1 MNQSKVYDFLS
12 NKNNCDVVITSDD
25 KESLEIKDCF
35 KYFNIEPFILP
46 DIRASIGDDLK
57 AFNSELFELFINLNS
72 YYNYNKKKVL
82 ITTLKTA
89 SLKLPKKEHFKKESI
104 SFADSI
110 NINELKDKLFKM
122 GFSFCD
128 IIQAKSE
135 VSIRGDI
142 IDIYPIDSVNPI
154 RISLDMDIV
163 ESIRYFDIFTQKSF
177 SEELD
182 KIEFLPSYFTLN
194 DNDFEELNY
203 DIDQIQS
210 NSFEKDLQSLGLW
223 ALKNKELI
231 TNDKKVYRLNE
242 YSIDIENIYD
252 FDTVDMSKDEM
263 LNFNIIKDTQL
274 YKDIKRPKDIDE
286 FISFH
291 KNKKIEILST
301 NNLKVQNSSYKS
313 YIKES
318 NLIINIMSNDKIII
332 SLNTPKKDY
341 NLKDVKIMLDDLNIG
356 DYVVHVDYGI
366 GIFQGIE
373 KTTVLGA
380 TKDYAVILYKDD
392 DKLLLPV
399 QNINLIDRYI
409 ASGYN
414 KNILDRLGK
423 NNFGKLKEK
432 VSKTLLDIAG
442 ELINI
447 SAQRNLI
454 SSQVLDTKID
464 KIKQFQAQAG
474 FKYTKDQKQSITD
487 IFTDLSSGKP
497 MDRLLSGDVGFG
509 KTEVAMNA
517 ILAIVLNKK
526 SAMFI
531 APTTLLSNQHYK
543 GIKQRFE
550 DFGIRVE
557 KIDGMVT
564 AKNKKIILKK
574 IEDKEV
580 DVIVGTHALLNVQMD
595 NLGLVVIDEEHK
607 FGVKQKEKL
616 KHFRH
621 NLHIL
626 SMSATPIPR
635 SLNSAL
641 SNIKSLSTLLTP
653 PKDRLPVRTF
663 LKEYDDK
670 LIKEIILRE
679 KRRAGQTF
687 YIFNNIELIENKKKD
702 ILDIL
707 PNIKILVLHSKVS
720 TTVTEKEM
728 IKFENGE
735 YDLLLSTTIVESGIH
750 IPNVNSIII
759 DNANYFGI
767 ADLHQLRGRVGRG
780 NKEGFC
786 YLLIE
791 DKDDLSQASQKR
803 LTALEQNSFLG
814 SGAVLAHHDLEI
826 RGGGNIIGS
835 AQSGHIKGVG
845 YNLYLKMLED
855 TINKLSGKKAKD
867 NNTKSIEIKLKV
879 NAFLS
884 DELISEDRVRLELY
898 RRLSKCTT
906 TEEIYD
912 IEKEI
917 CDRFGK
923 LDTPTKQFLLLDI
936 IKIIALKQDIK
947 TVTNMNQNITLIK
960 NDNSN
965 IRLISATKDDDDIID
980 TVLKYLKNKTIN

>member
-1 MNQSKVYDFLS
+1 
-12 NKNNCDVVITSDD
+12 
-25 KESLEIKDCF
+25 
-35 KYFNIEPFILP
+35 
-46 DIRASIGDDLK
+46 
-57 AFNSELFELFINLNS
+57 
-72 YYNYNKKKVL
+72 
-82 ITTLKTA
+82 
-89 SLKLPKKEHFKKESI
+89 
-104 SFADSI
+104 
-110 NINELKDKLFKM
+110 
-122 GFSFCD
+122 
-128 IIQAKSE
+128 
-135 VSIRGDI
+135 
-142 IDIYPIDSVNPI
+142 
-154 RISLDMDIV
+154 
-163 ESIRYFDIFTQKSF
+163 
-177 SEELD
+177 
-182 KIEFLPSYFTLN
+182 
-194 DNDFEELNY
+194 
-203 DIDQIQS
+203 
-210 NSFEKDLQSLGLW
+210 
-223 ALKNKELI
+223 
-231 TNDKKVYRLNE
+231 
-242 YSIDIENIYD
+242 
-252 FDTVDMSKDEM
+252 
-263 LNFNIIKDTQL
+263 
-274 YKDIKRPKDIDE
+274 
-286 FISFH
+286 
-291 KNKKIEILST
+291 
-301 NNLKVQNSSYKS
+301 
-313 YIKES
+313 
-318 NLIINIMSNDKIII
+318 
-332 SLNTPKKDY
+332 
-341 NLKDVKIMLDDLNIG
+341 
-356 DYVVHVDYGI
+356 
-366 GIFQGIE
+366 
-373 KTTVLGA
+373 
-380 TKDYAVILYKDD
+380 
-392 DKLLLPV
+392 
-399 QNINLIDRYI
+399 
-409 ASGYN
+409 
-414 KNILDRLGK
+414 
-423 NNFGKLKEK
+423 
-432 VSKTLLDIAG
+432 
-442 ELINI
+442 
-447 SAQRNLI
+447 
-454 SSQVLDTKID
+454 
-464 KIKQFQAQAG
+464 
-474 FKYTKDQKQSITD
+474 
-487 IFTDLSSGKP
+487 
-497 MDRLLSGDVGFG
+497 
-509 KTEVAMNA
+509 
-517 ILAIVLNKK
+517 
-526 SAMFI
+526 
-531 APTTLLSNQHYK
+531 
-543 GIKQRFE
+543 
-550 DFGIRVE
+550 
-557 KIDGMVT
+557 
-564 AKNKKIILKK
+564 
-574 IEDKEV
+574 
-580 DVIVGTHALLNVQMD
+580 MD

-867 NNTKSIEIKLKV
+867 NNSKSIEIKLKV

-947 TVTNMNQNITLIK
+947 TITNMNQNITLIK